1 MSSRFAIVLQHLK
14 GMTKRSRVE
23 NPAISNPSLEDM
35 GLARMNETSRV
46 GLRDLVLGGY
56 YQNETGE
63 VYRGVTITA
72 EDVVVDVGCGSGGPL
87 EFLSTRGAKV
97 IAVDVSNEVIAIAR
111 ENIAGVGGVVDFR
124 LATTQEIPVSSNFA
138 TRVVCMEVLE
148 HVDDPEYSLSEM
160 YRIGQ
165 SGALYVL
172 TVPDAGAES
181 IIGSAAGPSY
191 FQKPNHIRIIG
202 RDEFENLVR
211 GAGLEILEHTY
222 NGFFNVLYLAMLMRR
237 GHKDLKSEDGH
248 LLRWAQLWNAMLD
261 SSEGLEIKAMF
272 DEFLPRNQI
281 IVARKP

>member
-1 MSSRFAIVLQHLK
+1 MRSRIECVFQHLK
-14 GMTKRSRVE
+14 GVTKRSHVE
-23 NPAISNPSLEDM
+23 DPAISSLPIEDM
-35 GLARMNETSRV
+35 GLARLNETSRV
-46 GLRDLVLGGY
+46 GLRDLVLGGF

-63 VYRGVTITA
+63 IYRGVAITA

-87 EFLSTRGAKV
+87 EFLSTRGANV
-97 IAVDVSNEVIAIAR
+97 IAVDVSNEVIAVAR
-111 ENIAGVGGVVDFR
+111 ENIAGVGGVVEFR
-124 LATTQEIPVSSNFA
+124 LVATQEIPIASNFA

-160 YRIGQ
+160 YRIGR
-165 SGALYVL
+165 SGALYVF

-181 IIGSAAGPSY
+181 IIGSACGPSY
-191 FQKPNHIRIIG
+191 FQEPNHIRIIG

-222 NGFFNVLYLAMLMRR
+222 NGFFSVFYLAMLMRR

-248 LLRWAQLWNAMLD
+248 LLLWARLWNTVLD

-272 DEFLPRNQI
+272 DEFLPKTQI